1 MAKIIRLTEN
11 DLLKLVK
18 KVVKEQ
24 QTPLQQDPSKMLS
37 SLMACKGTAPTIGK
51 MMETPKGQFMATL
64 LFTKKDMFS
73 NAISEI
79 KKLSPE
85 FAEMGDGMMEEIES
99 FKTCINKNM
108 FSGMQP

>member
-1 MAKIIRLTEN
+1 MKKIIKLTEN

-24 QTPLQQDPSKMLS
+24 QTASQQDPSKMLN

-51 MMETPKGQFMATL
+51 MLETPKGQFMAIL

-99 FKTCINKNM
+99 FKSCINKNM
-108 FSGMQP
+108 FSGIQP

>member
-1 MAKIIRLTEN
+1 MKKIIKLTEN

-24 QTPLQQDPSKMLS
+24 QEQDPTKMLS
-37 SLMACKGTAPTIGK
+37 SLMACRGAAPTIGK

-108 FSGMQP
+108 FSGMKP